1 MKKNTLGHVALG
13 FLLGADNPSATW
25 RLTYFLLAAVQA
37 PRGALAWALTG
48 MAQG

>member
-1 MKKNTLGHVALG
+1 MALE
-13 FLLGADNPSATW
+13 FLLEVDNPSATW

-37 PRGALAWALTG
+37 PRDALAWALTG